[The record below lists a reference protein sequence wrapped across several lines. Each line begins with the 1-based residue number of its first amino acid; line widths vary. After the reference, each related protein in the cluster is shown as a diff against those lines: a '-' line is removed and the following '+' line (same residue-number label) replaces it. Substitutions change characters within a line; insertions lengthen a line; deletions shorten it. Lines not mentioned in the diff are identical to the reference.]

1 MWPACVHLSGFM
13 RCLVDRTGWG
23 DAGGWGPSGD
33 EWPHCACLEKATTTG
48 ITISTSCS
56 ASSGQEIRFLAIRQL
71 DLLLS
76 SVSSPLFG
84 SEELICLFVLSAAQC
99 SALVNADNQ
108 THECSLYGSVLCSMF
123 IFSIYWGVQMF
134 FKRKKTKN
142 IKSACQILTFSKQF
156 ALKSFFLI
164 VKSINQSIT
173 IGPKLQYH
181 KNVNKDISQKK
192 ILWLIQIV

>member
-23 DAGGWGPSGD
+23 DAGGRGPSGD
-33 EWPHCACLEKATTTG
+33 EWPHCACFEKAAAEWTCPVHYMPTTG

-84 SEELICLFVLSAAQC
+84 SEELVCLFVLSAAQC
-99 SALVNADNQ
+99 SALVSAANQ
-108 THECSLYGSVLCSMF
+108 THESSPYAVCLFVSYIEESKRSLNLKNKK
-123 IFSIYWGVQMF
+123 
-134 FKRKKTKN
+134 FK
-142 IKSACQILTFSKQF
+142 
-156 ALKSFFLI
+156 
-164 VKSINQSIT
+164 
-173 IGPKLQYH
+173 
-181 KNVNKDISQKK
+181 
-192 ILWLIQIV
+192 

>member
-23 DAGGWGPSGD
+23 DAGGRGPSGD
-33 EWPHCACLEKATTTG
+33 EWPHCACLEKAAAEWTYPVHYMPTTG

-56 ASSGQEIRFLAIRQL
+56 ANSGQEIRFLAIRQL

-99 SALVNADNQ
+99 SALVSAANQ

-134 FKRKKTKN
+134 FKRKK
-142 IKSACQILTFSKQF
+142 
-156 ALKSFFLI
+156 
-164 VKSINQSIT
+164 
-173 IGPKLQYH
+173 
-181 KNVNKDISQKK
+181 NKKH
-192 ILWLIQIV
+192 